1 MKNNLAESDAK
12 VGEFMSSNTIKTRIQ
27 LKNDT
32 EANWNQAQN
41 FIPKA
46 GEVIIYSGD
55 NSRPFSR
62 LKVGDGRTVVT
73 ALPFIHSGVMSING
87 LEPNISGNFELSA
100 AAIGLN
106 KPLNI
111 VGFLAN
117 PKNPDLTTGIP
128 ITDIPSITGLASYV
142 PKEGDVVLDS
152 RNGVEFACIQIETI
166 ETIDEETEEK
176 VEETFYLWKQLG
188 KNAAAVFQKDLTDTL
203 ENHNYP
209 ITFSPRTDA
218 TDTTDKI
225 LKDIYFNFNPVNKN
239 LTIGSD
245 STPGTINGKPIGSA
259 MSKDF
264 IDYNYEVFPTG
275 LNYKGIATNI
285 SSGYYNTYTLENE
298 EHSNNAEHGDLVY
311 LNSAAEENSGYY
323 IFHLKDPIN
332 TSTWDKIVAKNIGQS
347 DKLITERLLYYY
359 EGNSNI
365 SKLGVIIQG
374 TWNGNIVDV
383 AHGGTG
389 VNSFINNGI
398 LYAGIENNATV
409 VKSGIMSWG
418 NWVNGTSNGP
428 TITLKI
434 GDVAN
439 PLQYTLP
446 AIPIATNDNSG
457 VITTTAQDIKGVKT
471 FTSAAIGLRCVNTK
485 LNQILFG
492 TENLSDSNTGDQLIG
507 NSEFASINVKMPFNT
522 TQFSFRQFKINNSE
536 ENGVITYSKHSY
548 IYEEYLLPEI
558 NNDITSTKTYN
569 ILTTKSLVTVAE
581 GGTGQSSFDANK
593 ILYGNGNGPIQSEI
607 PEWKAWVAGTTAG
620 PQAVFHIGG
629 ADYTSAAIPP
639 ASTGVS
645 GIVTTG
651 NQSFSGRKTF
661 TGLYLNLTPET
672 GEGGEI
678 HLNAST
684 ANTTQAGIVLDQFE
698 SKFRIFGIAS
708 ADGETINGVGTPL
721 VIDPYNKTITG
732 GYTLTG
738 SLTGHASLDLPLTG
752 GIVTGY
758 ISLKTNYNASLA
770 NNGIS
775 SGAGYPTT
783 FNILDSA
790 ERIMVRNEAVINSNG
805 SIGSYWYVRNYNTS
819 GTQVAQKGIGIYM
832 AKDGT
837 LTYGVSDPAKFR
849 AAIGTWALVADNNGY
864 GALTKADGTYGWVKI
879 GNPDGSLGLL
889 PGVGGSA
896 GSGHNYIGTTS
907 WYWKYA
913 YIDEIH
919 GSLSGNASTA
929 TKLSNTPNNTT
940 TFLRGD
946 NSWSNTLT
954 GNLTVTNGGMFRVD
968 HTGQGAKTKGTAY
981 GAFYLAFK
989 NSANSAT
996 YAAEPIRY
1004 VGTDATDAYNTCV
1017 ILGSNNGTT
1026 WVGAGESSGYMP
1038 GKVAYNDENLYLSAD
1053 GSVKIYTSCANDG
1066 SSYSGPVTI
1075 SGTTITANL
1084 TGNVTGNCS
1093 GSSGSCTGHAA
1104 SDLALSG
1111 GTMTGDLLFADSGTT
1126 TRQIRGIV
1134 GANDYW
1140 RVAGGATASN
1150 AGWMEIA
1157 TADDG
1162 NEPIYVRQYTGAY
1175 TTIKRTLTL
1184 LDANGY
1190 MLLPSYINVPTS
1202 NSENP
1207 TVSQIIVTN
1216 GNDSYYRKAST
1227 AHVMAAI
1234 RSAASGS
1241 WGISVTGN
1249 AATATRS
1256 AGNGF
1261 TTGTNGIWPS
1271 YQFYC
1276 GVFDDSSY
1284 SLPTAN
1290 TWSVIYATIPGKRKS
1305 DSGWYANN
1313 IFFRL
1318 YSHNGAGTR
1327 NAYYEDYYLPNVNT
1341 NRTNN
1346 VTYSILT
1353 TKSAIT
1359 VAQGGTGATSAA
1371 NARTNLGL
1379 GGMAVKAALLEKVI
1393 QDPDPNNNGNLDIG
1407 LSAATYVVVAA
1418 YLAPGTTNPVTTGR
1432 VAIPWVYYSSTTA
1445 AGTWE
1450 VKIVNAS
1457 GTSTVNTISET
1468 KQSGLALHIWYYTK

>member
-100 AAIGLN
+100 EAIGLN

-111 VGFLAN
+111 IGFLVD
-117 PKNPDLTTGIP
+117 PKNPDLTTGVP
-128 ITDIPSITGLASYV
+128 ITDIPRITGLTSYT

-188 KNAAAVFQKDLTDTL
+188 KNAAAVFQKDLTGTL

-264 IDYNYEVFPTG
+264 IDYNYEVFPNG

-365 SKLGVIIQG
+365 SKLGVITQG

-398 LYAGIENNATV
+398 LYAGIENNTTV

-457 VITTTAQDIKGVKT
+457 VITTTSQDIRGVKT
-471 FTSAAIGLRCVNTK
+471 FTSGAIGLRCINTK

-492 TENLSDSNTGDQLIG
+492 TENLSDFDTGDELIG
-507 NSEFASINVKMPFNT
+507 DSEFASINVKMPFNT
-522 TQFSFRQFKINNSE
+522 TQFSFKQFKINNSE
-536 ENGVITYSKHSY
+536 ENGVITYSKNFSV
-548 IYEEYLLPEI
+548 YEEYLLPEI

-629 ADYTSAAIPP
+629 TDYTSATIPA
-639 ASTGVS
+639 ASTSVS
-645 GIVTTG
+645 GVVTTG
-651 NQSFSGRKTF
+651 DQSFSGKKTF
-661 TGLYLNLTPET
+661 TGLHLNLTPAT

-678 HLNAST
+678 HLNASA

-708 ADGETINGVGTPL
+708 ADGETITGVGTPL

-775 SGAGYPTT
+775 SGVGYPTT

-790 ERIMVRNEAVINSNG
+790 ERIMVRKEAVINSNG
-805 SIGSYWYVRNYNTS
+805 SIGSYWYVKNYNTS
-819 GTQVAQKGIGIYM
+819 GTQVAQKGIGMYM

-849 AAIGTWALVADNNGY
+849 AAIGTWALVADNNGHD
-864 GALTKADGTYGWVKI
+864 ALAKADGTYGWVKI

-889 PGVGGSA
+889 PGTSGSA
-896 GSGHNYIGTTS
+896 GSGHNYIGTSS

-919 GSLSGNASTA
+919 GSL
-929 TKLSNTPNNTT
+929 
-940 TFLRGD
+940 
-946 NSWSNTLT
+946 
-954 GNLTVTNGGMFRVD
+954 
-968 HTGQGAKTKGTAY
+968 
-981 GAFYLAFK
+981 
-989 NSANSAT
+989 
-996 YAAEPIRY
+996 
-1004 VGTDATDAYNTCV
+1004 
-1017 ILGSNNGTT
+1017 
-1026 WVGAGESSGYMP
+1026 
-1038 GKVAYNDENLYLSAD
+1038 
-1053 GSVKIYTSCANDG
+1053 
-1066 SSYSGPVTI
+1066 
-1075 SGTTITANL
+1075 
-1084 TGNVTGNCS
+1084 
-1093 GSSGSCTGHAA
+1093 TGHA
-1104 SDLALSG
+1104 SLDLPLTG

-1140 RVAGGATASN
+1140 RIAGGATASN

-1216 GNDSYYRKAST
+1216 GDDSYYRKAST

-1241 WGISVTGN
+1241 WGINVTGSSASCTGNAATATKLSNTPNNTTTFLRGDNSWSNTLTGNLTVTNGGIFRVDHTGQGAKTKGTAYGAFYLAFKNSANSATYTTEPIRYVGTDATDTYNTCVILGSNNGTTWVGAGESSSYMPGKVAYNDENLYLSADGSVKIYTSCTNDGSSYSGPVTISGTTITANLTGNVTGNCSGSSGSCTGN
-1249 AATATRS
+1249 AATATRVIS
-1256 AGNGF
+1256 PDASVSYVEGSKGTSAAVYAKKTYNVAHWYPAVALETYGGGAWQIGNYNNENLNFAYVTKANRDAGNNTVSVFSINSSGNF
-1261 TTGTNGIWPS
+1261 NGTAANVTGT
-1271 YQFYC
+1271 
-1276 GVFDDSSY
+1276 V
-1284 SLPTAN
+1284 
-1290 TWSVIYATIPGKRKS
+1290 
-1305 DSGWYANN
+1305 
-1313 IFFRL
+1313 
-1318 YSHNGAGTR
+1318 
-1327 NAYYEDYYLPNVNT
+1327 
-1341 NRTNN
+1341 
-1346 VTYSILT
+1346 
-1353 TKSAIT
+1353 AIEH
-1359 VAQGGTGATSAA
+1359 GGTGATSASA
-1371 NARTNLGL
+1371 ARTNLGL
-1379 GGMAVKAALLEKVI
+1379 GGMAVKAALKSFTMTT
-1393 QDPDPNNNGNLDIG
+1393 NKTSNANGNITLRLDNTTNSPVYLDSTKYI
-1407 LSAATYVVVAA
+1407 VVAA
-1418 YLAPGTTNPVTTGR
+1418 ICESSTNR
-1432 VAIPWVYYSSTTA
+1432 ILIPWVYYPDKRWDVQVINPAGGTA
-1445 AGTWE
+1445 F
-1450 VKIVNAS
+1450 NA
-1457 GTSTVNTISET
+1457 VINT
-1468 KQSGLALHIWYYTK
+1468 ALPGNLTFWYYTI